1 MSEANSLLKAGV
13 TYVAPNRSH
22 HFPYAEALAEAGL
35 LTAFVSGYP
44 RFRGRVTDRLKE
56 RIKRQDSLQILYLL
70 SLSYPSIGSSLSD
83 LLGYLSKVS
92 LDRAALPYARK
103 SRIFLAYNGCALDTM
118 KRLRGTRTIRILEVV
133 NSHICNTEEI
143 MADEHNLRKIPYK
156 GIYYREK
163 RRRTEEYEEAD
174 YILCPS
180 EFVIR
185 SFKARGFAPHKLIKN
200 PYGVS
205 HAAIPAARTEPAV
218 STTRFRVLYVGSINI
233 RKGLSYLVEAFVR
246 LDAPNKELWLVG
258 PLTEAPGIDLG
269 QLPINVHLRGVL
281 KGEQLAEAY
290 ASSDVFVLPSV
301 EEGLALVLGEA
312 LSFGLPLIATTNTG
326 ADDLFSDGI
335 EGFIVPIRDP
345 GAIHQKLQILAE
357 DKTLRRTIS
366 ENACQ
371 RAKVLRETPSGAESL
386 VQLMKKLI
394 EEHD

>member
-1 MSEANSLLKAGV
+1 MIEADNSLESGV

-22 HFPYAEALAEAGL
+22 HFPYAEALARAGL

-44 RFRGRVTDRLKE
+44 RFRGRITDKLKE
-56 RIKRQDSLQILYLL
+56 RIKRRDSLQILYLL

-83 LLGYLSKVS
+83 LLGYLSKAS
-92 LDRAALPYARK
+92 LDRAALAYARK

-118 KRLRGTRTIRILEVV
+118 KHLSGTRTIRVLEVV
-133 NSHICNTEEI
+133 NSHICNIEEI
-143 MADEHNLRKIPYK
+143 MAEEHNLRKIPYN

-163 RRRTEEYEEAD
+163 RRRTDEYEEAD

-185 SFKARGFAPHKLIKN
+185 SFKERGFAPHKLIKN

-205 HAAIPAARTEPAV
+205 HAAIPTARTESAV
-218 STTRFRVLYVGSINI
+218 SATRFRVLYVGSINI

-246 LDAPNKELWLVG
+246 LNAPNKELWLVG
-258 PLTEAPGIDLG
+258 PLTDVPGIDVD
-269 QLPINVHLRGVL
+269 QLPANVHLRGVL
-281 KGEQLAEAY
+281 KGAQLAEAY

-345 GAIHQKLQILAE
+345 GAIHEKLQMLAE
-357 DKTLRRTIS
+357 DKILRRTIS
-366 ENACQ
+366 ENAYQ